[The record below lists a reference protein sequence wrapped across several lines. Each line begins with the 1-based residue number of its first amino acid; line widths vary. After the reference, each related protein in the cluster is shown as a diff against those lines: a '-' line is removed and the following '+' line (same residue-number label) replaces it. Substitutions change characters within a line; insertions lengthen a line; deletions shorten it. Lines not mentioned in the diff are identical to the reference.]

1 MKSEMDVQKEGLQV
15 LGLHA
20 GYGSTPAL
28 RGVDLQLRR
37 GQVMAVVG
45 ANGCGKSTLLR
56 CMAGLLPL
64 QRGQVLLDGEPL
76 HAMPLASRA
85 RRLAL
90 LPQQALAP
98 EGLTVA
104 QLVAFGR
111 RPHQQAALGL
121 WQRWSA
127 QDEQVLAQSL
137 RDCDLLDLAG
147 RRLDQ
152 LSGGQRQRAWLAM
165 VLAQQTPWLLLDEP
179 TSALDLGH
187 GHALLSL
194 VRRLAE
200 AGRGILMVLHD
211 LGAAAR
217 HADWLLALQEG
228 RVVAAGPPRE
238 VVTPGL
244 VRQLYGLEA
253 RVLATPG
260 DGAPLVVPL
269 MAAELQA

>member
-1 MKSEMDVQKEGLQV
+1 MASVNEANQQLRVQD
-15 LGLHA
+15 LHA
-20 GYGSTPAL
+20 GYGGTAAL
-28 RGVDLQLRR
+28 CGVDLQLRR

-56 CMAGLLPL
+56 CMAGLLAPS
-64 QRGQVLLDGEPL
+64 RGQVLLEGQALERL
-76 HAMPLASRA
+76 PLAQRA

-98 EGLTVA
+98 EGLSVA

-111 RPHQQAALGL
+111 RPHQRASLGL

-127 QDEQVLAQSL
+127 EDEQVLEQCL

-187 GHALLSL
+187 GHELLGL

-217 HADWLLALQEG
+217 HADSLLALQQG
-228 RVVAAGPPRE
+228 RVLALGTPRE

-253 RVLATPG
+253 RVLSTPG

-269 MAAELQA
+269 MAAELQT